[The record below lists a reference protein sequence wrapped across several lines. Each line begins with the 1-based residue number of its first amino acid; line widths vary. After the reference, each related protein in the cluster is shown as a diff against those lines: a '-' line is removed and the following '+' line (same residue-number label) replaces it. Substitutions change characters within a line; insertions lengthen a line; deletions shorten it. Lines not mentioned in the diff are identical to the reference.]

1 MTIALSISDV
11 AFVPQP
17 PHRPSRPARRS
28 GRSVVAALIR
38 SFRRELAHAAD
49 EPAAAWLPKLSRYP
63 Y

>member
-17 PHRPSRPARRS
+17 PHRPPRPARRS
-28 GRSVVAALIR
+28 GGSVVAALIR

>member
-1 MTIALSISDV
+1 MTIALTISDV

-17 PHRPSRPARRS
+17 PHRPSRPERRS
-28 GRSVVAALIR
+28 GRNVVTALIR

-49 EPAAAWLPKLSRYP
+49 DTAAAWLPKLTRYP

>member
-1 MTIALSISDV
+1 MTTALTISDV

-17 PHRPSRPARRS
+17 PHRPSRPERRS
-28 GRSVVAALIR
+28 GGNVITALIR

-49 EPAAAWLPKLSRYP
+49 DPAAAWLPKLTRYP